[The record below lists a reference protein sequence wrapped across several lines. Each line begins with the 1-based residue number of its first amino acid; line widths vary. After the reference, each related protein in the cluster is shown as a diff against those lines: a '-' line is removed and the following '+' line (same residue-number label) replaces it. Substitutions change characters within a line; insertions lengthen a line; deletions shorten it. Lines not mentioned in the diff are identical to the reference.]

1 MADDIKIVA
10 DYTDLQLMRRELLG
24 VGKDAKASASVF
36 EREFAKVERQLVK
49 QEKEFRKNA
58 VASQNFYNQ
67 LLGVDRATKSAA
79 ASASVFER
87 ELKKVEASTRRAAV
101 AQKTFENTS
110 RKGMRNTEVIAQQA
124 GYQIGD
130 LAVQI
135 QGGTNAA
142 VAFGQQGSQLL
153 GFFGPAGALAGAA
166 LAITT
171 AFIAPLL
178 GAKKEARDLNKE
190 LESTREALSWLDSN
204 KQVINDSITAPITL
218 ASRELKGF
226 VADLNR
232 LRFEEV
238 SKGLK
243 SGVLSIV
250 SPLEKR
256 IKGLEGSLARTIEN
270 GTKQIKT
277 LQNAGKDVNEDPL
290 VIAYRKRIDEIFN
303 KIKALKQVSGSL
315 AMGTIGEDADELQA
329 NMLKAVQ
336 EIKDAGYWTSALE
349 KEVYSVMEA
358 AGLSTRAMAEIAKV
372 LEEGSK
378 NVLVESTVRANEFYD
393 VALAGQKELNDEAA
407 DLGTRLGLSFGVALE
422 LIRQAKAEA
431 SVDLDAFGGYG
442 SFAYGAAS
450 KFTPPKKTKV
460 RSTKQ
465 DPLES
470 LRKQVRLQESLVG
483 KTQAQQRLIQ
493 ALGVDYEKVY
503 GKSATEDLIERINKL
518 REVQEEEAKIAD
530 LAQTIGSSMED
541 AFMSMVDGT
550 KSVKDAFRDMAKDIV
565 AHLFKVLVVQQA
577 INSFGGMLSGSSNP
591 IVSKIGGALESYEG
605 GGYTGNGPRSGG
617 VDGRGGR
624 LAVIHPKETVVDH
637 TKGGSAGGVVV
648 NQTFNFSANGDDSV
662 KKLIAQ
668 AAPQIAQMTQK
679 QIIDSR
685 RRGGTMKS
693 TFG

>member
-1 MADDIKIVA
+1 MADDLKIVA

-87 ELKKVEASTRRAAV
+87 ELNKVEAATNRATA

-153 GFFGPAGALAGAA
+153 GFFGPMGALAGAA
-166 LAITT
+166 LAIST
-171 AFIAPLL
+171 AFIAPFMKAGEEVDKVREKTEDLIKTLREANELRGIGGEVPKQIAQTTKELIDLENKIRRMEEGVQRRVSGRSGTDYEKELNRLL
-178 GAKKEARDLNKE
+178 EITKEQNEELYKSRDAKILELRLLDAQQKAQEALAGDQALEGENLKKNAEYQRDKLSAAENALKNMEDILGSSEGLNQSTEAQNKMFGQLVADSEKFLSFVKSAQGDTDKLAKIDIASGINAAAIEASKLSREMKNALIDGLNLVRLARADNGPVGRGRGKSRGAGSTASDRLMLNMGGEFIPYPETKKSGGGAKKK
-190 LESTREALSWLDSN
+190 
-204 KQVINDSITAPITL
+204 
-218 ASRELKGF
+218 
-226 VADLNR
+226 
-232 LRFEEV
+232 
-238 SKGLK
+238 
-243 SGVLSIV
+243 
-250 SPLEKR
+250 
-256 IKGLEGSLARTIEN
+256 
-270 GTKQIKT
+270 
-277 LQNAGKDVNEDPL
+277 
-290 VIAYRKRIDEIFN
+290 
-303 KIKALKQVSGSL
+303 
-315 AMGTIGEDADELQA
+315 
-329 NMLKAVQ
+329 
-336 EIKDAGYWTSALE
+336 
-349 KEVYSVMEA
+349 
-358 AGLSTRAMAEIAKV
+358 
-372 LEEGSK
+372 
-378 NVLVESTVRANEFYD
+378 
-393 VALAGQKELNDEAA
+393 
-407 DLGTRLGLSFGVALE
+407 
-422 LIRQAKAEA
+422 
-431 SVDLDAFGGYG
+431 
-442 SFAYGAAS
+442 
-450 KFTPPKKTKV
+450 
-460 RSTKQ
+460 

-470 LRKQVRLQESLVG
+470 LREQVRLQESLVA